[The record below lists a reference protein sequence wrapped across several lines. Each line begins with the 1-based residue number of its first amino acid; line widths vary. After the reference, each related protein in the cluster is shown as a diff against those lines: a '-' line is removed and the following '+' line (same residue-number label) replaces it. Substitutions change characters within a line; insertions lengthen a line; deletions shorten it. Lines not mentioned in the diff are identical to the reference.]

1 MECVSFSPSS
11 LLGGGYLLSHFRSTI
26 GVTRLNFSV
35 RNGKRWDP
43 RAITTF
49 VFSFSLGDCAP
60 LGVILL
66 GDNGRE
72 LEPCVCDF
80 ATVITAVKLL
90 SLFGR
95 VSVCVHS
102 ENRGEVAERLSAPH
116 SFVCFSLSLCLSL
129 LGGGRGRGRRGLFR
143 APSCLICFVLSFW
156 HCCQES
162 FRAISRARL
171 RTLPPLHLP
180 PINVVVYNGPHAR
193 SYLVASFALR
203 CFQRLSWP
211 DADTRRC
218 TWRYNR

>member
-1 MECVSFSPSS
+1 MD
-11 LLGGGYLLSHFRSTI
+11 GN
-26 GVTRLNFSV
+26 LNRV
-35 RNGKRWDP
+35 Y
-43 RAITTF
+43 
-49 VFSFSLGDCAP
+49 
-60 LGVILL
+60 
-66 GDNGRE
+66 
-72 LEPCVCDF
+72 VCDF

-90 SLFGR
+90 SLFWR

-102 ENRGEVAERLSAPH
+102 ENRGEPCGKAVCAPLCEC
-116 SFVCFSLSLCLSL
+116 VSLSLCRSLSFW
-129 LGGGRGRGRRGLFR
+129 GSKGEGEKGGLFR
-143 APSCLICFVLSFW
+143 APSCLIRFVLFFW